1 MKRCNTNLRIID
13 GIMMNKISN
22 KIKSNTK
29 INKINKIKIKKSNTK
44 IKIKINSLINT
55 NNAKKQNNN
64 KRNGNRRIRLYNQ
77 QLSNPSTI
85 HSVIVESIVKINIYT
100 TQT

>member
-1 MKRCNTNLRIID
+1 
-13 GIMMNKISN
+13 MNKISN